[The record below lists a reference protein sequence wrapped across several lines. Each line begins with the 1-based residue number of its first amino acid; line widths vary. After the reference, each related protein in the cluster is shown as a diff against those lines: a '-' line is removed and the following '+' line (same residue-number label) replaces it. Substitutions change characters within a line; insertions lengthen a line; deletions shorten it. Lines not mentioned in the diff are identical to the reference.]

1 MTQGAQPSALGQPR
15 GVEWGAAR
23 EAGSEGEV
31 AQSYLTLHDPMDY
44 SLPVSSVNVV

>member
-23 EAGSEGEV
+23 EAGSEGG
-31 AQSYLTLHDPMDY
+31 DMC
-44 SLPVSSVNVV
+44 LPAADSC